1 MRDRISGSQSAMKD
15 PGSRVVNA
23 RSRKVSAMS
32 PLGSATVLAAAVLYD
47 CAACLDLPYLTGT
60 VPSSSRDGQFQR
72 SRSGLRVTNWNY
84 LSYGGGQSSGNVEL
98 WCNVVFIMI
107 TIFNI

>member
-1 MRDRISGSQSAMKD
+1 
-15 PGSRVVNA
+15 
-23 RSRKVSAMS
+23 MS
-32 PLGSATVLAAAVLYD
+32 PLGSTTVLAAAVLYD

-72 SRSGLRVTNWNY
+72 SRSGLRITKLE